1 VTRALIRANF
11 GRELLDVQD
20 QQIRAAMTSPDS
32 AEALL
37 AMLLF
42 YPAGSVSLGAS
53 SSLPA
58 WLAEELD
65 TLQ

>member
-1 VTRALIRANF
+1 MGPLGTV
-11 GRELLDVQD
+11 GELVDAQD

-32 AEALL
+32 AETLL
-37 AMLLF
+37 ALLLF
-42 YPAGSVSLGAS
+42 YPAGSVSLSDS